1 MVWTYCYTCGHQV
14 RLVDDKDQ
22 VLMWCLFPEV
32 FFNAPTPS
40 AEGVSGVENMEND
53 ICDSQ

>member
-1 MVWTYCYTCGHQV
+1 MVWTYCYTGGHQV

-22 VLMWCLFPEV
+22 VLMRCLFPEV